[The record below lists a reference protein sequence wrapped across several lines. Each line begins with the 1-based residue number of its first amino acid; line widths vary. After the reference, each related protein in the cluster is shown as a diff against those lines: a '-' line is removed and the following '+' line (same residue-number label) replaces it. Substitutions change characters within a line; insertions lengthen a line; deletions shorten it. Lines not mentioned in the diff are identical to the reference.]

1 MEALQVAARI
11 RGASFIRNTHS
22 HLPAFLLLNRAFQP
36 LQCSGISPQLCN
48 IPARFNHIPNA
59 RILRIRMQ
67 STERSSQGSSIT
79 TVPVQVAHELLNAGH
94 RYLDVRT
101 SEEFAAGHIEGAVNV
116 PYLYKMGSGMTKNPK
131 FLEEVGAQFGK
142 DDELV
147 VGCQM
152 GKRSEMATREL
163 VVAGFTAVTDMAG
176 GYSAWVQSGM
186 ATT

>member
-1 MEALQVAARI
+1 
-11 RGASFIRNTHS
+11 
-22 HLPAFLLLNRAFQP
+22 
-36 LQCSGISPQLCN
+36 
-48 IPARFNHIPNA
+48 
-59 RILRIRMQ
+59 MQ

-152 GKRSEMATREL
+152 GKRSEVATREL

-186 ATT
+186 ATTKGATTKGNV